1 MKVRLIKTS
10 CSDFNNE
17 DEVNK
22 LMLELRFLSPSKEEY
37 VDSWKDK
44 HWYLFVEIN
53 TINDIEFIQKYF
65 DEELVI
71 DLRGEEPFIEVY
83 DDYREV

>member
-1 MKVRLIKTS
+1 MKVRLIKTY
-10 CSDFNNE
+10 CSDFDNE

-22 LMLELRFLSPSKEEY
+22 LMMELRYLSPSKEE
-37 VDSWKDK
+37 SRSLWKDK

-53 TINDIEFIQKYF
+53 TINDIKFIQKYF

-71 DLRGEEPFIEVY
+71 DLRGEEPFIVVY
-83 DDYREV
+83 DGYRE